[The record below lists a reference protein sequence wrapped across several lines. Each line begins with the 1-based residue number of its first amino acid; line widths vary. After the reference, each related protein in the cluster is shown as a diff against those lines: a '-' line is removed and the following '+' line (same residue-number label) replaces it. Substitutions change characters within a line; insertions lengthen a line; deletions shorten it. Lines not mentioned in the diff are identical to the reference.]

1 MRVFQTPHNRRLF
14 FKLASAAGATASGAG
29 AAATGATE
37 TRATWFH
44 PISDFSADP
53 AKGKEQVHATVQR
66 LAEANFNLLLPWT
79 TSDYLVALDD
89 AGYRKRVPAAE
100 WDLLGTLL
108 DEAKAAGLRADMWY
122 SFSDYKT
129 AESPEFEP
137 RVGGNPQWAARR
149 VYETVPD
156 PRTGQTV
163 PRRVQTLC
171 SLHPDARQWVIRL
184 IGKALDRYPQLGGLH
199 IEEPGYA
206 FADNCVCDLCRESFT
221 RIYGGSLVERI
232 ATQQAE
238 DQRTL
243 GPSAF
248 VEDVR
253 DLIGDRRPKLFFS
266 TNGGSNWRGDRRRG
280 RDWGRWTRS
289 GWFHGFFAQVYTPD
303 QDRFRKSFGVTMKDI
318 APDCPVYAG
327 IAFRWSSGKNT
338 VEEIVRQVET
348 AREMGAGGFSLF
360 HAGSFTDDLYAA
372 LRKGPF
378 RNPARLPEPP
388 VA

>member
-1 MRVFQTPHNRRLF
+1 MTSPDRRQFLQVAS
-14 FKLASAAGATASGAG
+14 LAGMAATSAAAS
-29 AAATGATE
+29 GATE

-44 PISDFSADP
+44 PLTDFSSDSV
-53 AKGKEQVHATVQR
+53 KGKEEVHVAVQR

-79 TSDYLVALDD
+79 SSDYLAALDD
-89 AGYRKRVPAAE
+89 PGYREKVPAAG
-100 WDLLGTLL
+100 WDMLAVLLE
-108 DEAKAAGLRADMWY
+108 EAKAAGLRVDMWY

-129 AESPEFEP
+129 AQSPEFEP

-149 VYETVPD
+149 AYETVPD

-171 SLHPDARQWVIRL
+171 SLHPDARQWVVRL
-184 IGKALDRYPQLGGLH
+184 IGKALDRYPQFRGLH

-206 FADNCVCDLCRESFT
+206 FADNCVCDLCKETFT
-221 RIYGGSLVERI
+221 RVYGGSLMERI
-232 ATQQAE
+232 TTQQAE
-238 DQRTL
+238 DLRNV

-248 VEDVR
+248 VDDVR
-253 DLIGDRRPKLFFS
+253 DLIGNRRPRLFFS
-266 TNGGSNWRGDRRRG
+266 TNGGNNWRNDRRRG

-289 GWFHGFFAQVYTPD
+289 GWFDAFFAQCYTPD
-303 QDRFRKSFGVTMKDI
+303 PDRFKKNFGVTMKDI

-338 VEEIVRQVET
+338 VEEMVHQVET

-360 HAGSFTDDLYAA
+360 HARAFTDELLAA

-378 RNPARLPEPP
+378 RNPARLPEAP
-388 VA
+388 AA